1 MPFSYPGITKEGVA
15 KEHNQ
20 RNLNINSNETSQTKK
35 PEVFQRVQ
43 ISFQVQKPKYRL
55 SDLIVSEEANDTL
68 TTIINA
74 SECHDKVFIDW
85 DLKSVM
91 SDRQNLLVN
100 IYGAPG
106 TGKTMAA
113 HAIASGI
120 GKGIICVNYAEI
132 ESKYVGETSKN
143 LNELFRFAL
152 TKDAVIF
159 FDEADAFLSKRV
171 TNMNNS
177 TDVSVNQTRSVLLT
191 LLNDYKG
198 MVVFATNFISNYDQA
213 FMRRIQYHVKLD
225 LPNKELR
232 EKLWKRYIPQ
242 KMPAI
247 MNYVDI
253 AEKYDKISGS
263 DVSSAVLKAAL
274 KAAKNQMQEIPQE
287 LFEEAIKEI
296 ISSKE
301 ANNGYSVVTRPV
313 SEEYALSQ
321 INNHGGKI

>member
-1 MPFSYPGITKEGVA
+1 MPFSYPGINKDGAA

-20 RNLNINSNETSQTKK
+20 RDLNINLNETPQAKK
-35 PEVFQRVQ
+35 PEVVQRAQ

-55 SDLIVSEEANDTL
+55 SDLIVSDDANDTL

-85 DLKSVM
+85 NLKSVM

-100 IYGAPG
+100 IYGDPG

-120 GKGIICVNYAEI
+120 GKDIICVNYAEI

-152 TKDAVIF
+152 TKDTVIF

-198 MVVFATNFISNYDQA
+198 MVIFATNFISNYDQA

-242 KMPAI
+242 KMPVI
-247 MNYVDI
+247 MNYTDI

-263 DVSSAVLKAAL
+263 DISNAVLKAAL
-274 KAAKNQMQEIPQE
+274 KAAKNHMLKIPQE

-321 INNHGGKI
+321 IKNHGGNV

>member
-1 MPFSYPGITKEGVA
+1 MPFSYPGINKEGAA

-20 RNLNINSNETSQTKK
+20 RDLNINLNKTPQAKK
-35 PEVFQRVQ
+35 PEVVQRAQ

-55 SDLIVSEEANDTL
+55 SDLIVSDDANDTL

-85 DLKSVM
+85 NLKSVM

-100 IYGAPG
+100 IYGDPG

-120 GKGIICVNYAEI
+120 GKDIICVNYAEI

-152 TKDAVIF
+152 TKDTVIF

-198 MVVFATNFISNYDQA
+198 MVIFATNFISNYDQA

-242 KMPAI
+242 KMPVI
-247 MNYVDI
+247 MNYTDI

-263 DVSSAVLKAAL
+263 DISNAVLKAAL
-274 KAAKNQMQEIPQE
+274 KAAKNHMLKIPQE

-321 INNHGGKI
+321 IKNHGGKV